1 MRATGA
7 MGATLAAELSFRLLT
22 VGLYL
27 AGALL
32 LAAIVVALVSRWRR
46 RSGDECLTPRDQLT
60 HFRSLYERGTI
71 SAEEFQRLRAL
82 LTGEAPAPAGPKKPD
97 GPVNPSPGG
106 VPPAGETPQ
115 PPPDG
120 IRPA

>member
-1 MRATGA
+1 MATGA
-7 MGATLAAELSFRLLT
+7 MGAILEAGLPFRLLA

-32 LAAIVVALVSRWRR
+32 LAAIVIAAVSRWRK
-46 RSGDECLTPRDQLT
+46 RSGDECLTPADQLA
-60 HFRSLYERGTI
+60 HFHSLYERGAL

-82 LTGEAPAPAGPKKPD
+82 LTGPTPGAVRDSQKGAIRKEAPGE
-97 GPVNPSPGG
+97 SP
-106 VPPAGETPQ
+106 PPAGESPQ

-120 IRPA
+120 VRPA